1 MGRMQREKGKRGE
14 REASQAIQ
22 QHLGVAARR
31 GQQYCGSPDSPDVI
45 TAIDGVAI
53 EVKRCETVSIHRW
66 MDKAVADSPGD
77 VPVIIH
83 RKNNTDWLVTLR
95 LGDVNGFYKRLL
107 AAQTPTHPQGVG
119 DEALPPDL
127 PCKGVP
133 TGT

>member
-53 EVKRCETVSIHRW
+53 EVKRCETVAIHRW

-95 LGDVNGFYKRLL
+95 LGDVNGFYKRLV
-107 AAQTPTHPQGVG
+107 AAQASPQPEGVG
-119 DEALPPDL
+119 DEALPIDL
-127 PCKGVP
+127 PSTSVP
-133 TGT
+133 P

>member
-14 REASQAIQ
+14 REASKAIQ

-45 TAIDGVAI
+45 TSIDGVAI
-53 EVKRCETVSIHRW
+53 EVKRCETVAIHRW

-95 LGDVNGFYKRLL
+95 LGDVNGFYKRLV
-107 AAQTPTHPQGVG
+107 AAQASPQPEGVG
-119 DEALPPDL
+119 DEALPIDL
-127 PCKGVP
+127 PSTSVP
-133 TGT
+133 P